1 MLRRNSVIVL
11 TFVLLASSLVSHRVR
26 AEMSGGSAS
35 SESGSATQTQA
46 VMRYLDIGMAH
57 SCGLLDNNT
66 VKCWGLGSS
75 GQLGYGATATL
86 GDGAGEMGDA
96 LAAIDLGTGRTAK
109 QIATGS
115 AHSCAVLDNNT
126 VKCWGLGTDGRLG
139 YGTTTSLGRASGQM
153 GDVLTTIDLG
163 TGRTA
168 AAISAGS
175 AHTCAVLDN
184 ATVKCWGLNIDGQLG
199 LGDIDNRG
207 DDAGEMG
214 DALTTVDLGTGRT
227 AVAISAGSTHTC
239 AVLDNATVKCWGG
252 GAFGQLGVGS
262 VDSIGDGPGEM
273 GNALAAVSLGTG
285 RTVKALSS
293 GDAHTCAILDNNS
306 VKCWGGNGNGR
317 LGYGDTDDRG
327 DTSGEMGD
335 ALSAVSLGTSRT
347 AISISLGSGHTCVI
361 LDNSEVKCW
370 GNGAS
375 GRLGYGATT
384 SLGDAS
390 GEMGDALAVVDLG
403 TSRTAKAIKAGEAHT
418 CAVLD
423 NFTVKCWGSGSNGRL
438 GTGASLSLGDET
450 NEMGNA
456 LNAISLGTSRT
467 INAIT
472 EPARVGSLNTTSGD
486 GQVALSWSAPA
497 TGGASISDYLIEYS
511 ANSGTTW
518 TTFVDAVTSAL
529 SATVTSLTNGTA
541 YQFRVTAKNTIGSGA
556 VSANSSAVTPTT
568 STTTS
573 TTSTTSSTTTSTT
586 STTVAPSTSTTT
598 SSTSQSHTT
607 TATTAATVAPSSS
620 TSSSTSSSSS
630 TSTTVPIANELQAA
644 VQQPVVEVTKQLVVQ
659 PFAPLSA
666 RLLPEQVRKLNR
678 FAQSLT
684 KDDEV
689 TCIGYAGDGPAPA
702 MAMLAKQ
709 RAQNVC
715 QLIAALV
722 RGVSIKVASIS
733 MGRLTTISLAESKA
747 AQIGI
752 GKVRKVVV
760 KAKLAQ
766 N

>member
-46 VMRYLDIGMAH
+46 VMRYLDIGTAH

-66 VKCWGLGSS
+66 IKCWGLGSS

-96 LAAIDLGTGRTAK
+96 LATIDLGTGRTAK
-109 QIATGS
+109 QIATGA

-153 GDVLTTIDLG
+153 GDALATIDLG

-199 LGDIDNRG
+199 LGDTDNRG

-239 AVLDNATVKCWGG
+239 AVLDNATVKCWGA
-252 GAFGQLGVGS
+252 GANGRLGY
-262 VDSIGDGPGEM
+262 GDQNSLGDDAGEM

-293 GDAHTCAILDNNS
+293 GDAHTCAILDNNF
-306 VKCWGGNGNGR
+306 VKCWGNGADGR
-317 LGYGDTDDRG
+317 LGNGTTSDIGDS
-327 DTSGEMGD
+327 SGEMGN
-335 ALSAVSLGTSRT
+335 ALNA
-347 AISISLGSGHTCVI
+347 ISLGAGRTANSISAGEAHTCAL
-361 LDNSEVKCW
+361 LDDATVKCW

-403 TSRTAKAIKAGEAHT
+403 TSRTAKAIKAGDAHT

-438 GTGASLSLGDET
+438 GTGATLSLGDET

-573 TTSTTSSTTTSTT
+573 TTSTT
-586 STTVAPSTSTTT
+586 VAPSTSTTT
-598 SSTSQSHTT
+598 STTTSSTSQPQT
-607 TATTAATVAPSSS
+607 TATATVASSTS

-630 TSTTVPIANELQAA
+630 TSTTVPIASEPQAA
-644 VQQPVVEVTKQLVVQ
+644 VQQPIVEVTKQLVVQ

-666 RLLPEQVRKLNR
+666 RLSPEQVRKLNR

-733 MGRLTTISLAESKA
+733 MGRLTTNSLAESKA

>member
-1 MLRRNSVIVL
+1 
-11 TFVLLASSLVSHRVR
+11 
-26 AEMSGGSAS
+26 MSGGSVS
-35 SESGSATQTQA
+35 GESGSATQTQA
-46 VMRYLDIGMAH
+46 VLRYLDIGTAH

-66 VKCWGLGSS
+66 IKCWGLGSS
-75 GQLGYGATATL
+75 GQLGYGATSTL
-86 GDGAGEMGDA
+86 GDGTGEMGDA
-96 LAAIDLGTGRTAK
+96 LATIDLGTGRTAK

-115 AHSCAVLDNNT
+115 SHSCAVLDNNT
-126 VKCWGLGTDGRLG
+126 VKCWGLGTNGRLG

-153 GDVLTTIDLG
+153 GDALATIDLG

-168 AAISAGS
+168 VSISAGS

-184 ATVKCWGLNIDGQLG
+184 ATVKCWGLNTDGQLG
-199 LGDIDNRG
+199 LGDTDDRG

-214 DALTTVDLGTGRT
+214 DALVTIDLGTGRT
-227 AVAISAGSTHTC
+227 ALAISAGSTHTC
-239 AVLDNATVKCWGG
+239 AVLDNATAKCWGA
-252 GAFGQLGVGS
+252 GANGRLGYGDQS
-262 VDSIGDGPGEM
+262 SLGDDSGEM
-273 GNALAAVSLGTG
+273 GNALAAVSLGAG

-335 ALSAVSLGTSRT
+335 ALSAVSLGTGRT
-347 AISISLGSGHTCVI
+347 ANSISLGSGHTCVI

-390 GEMGDALAVVDLG
+390 EEMGDELAAVDLG
-403 TSRTAKAIKAGEAHT
+403 TSRTAKAIKAGDAHT

-438 GTGASLSLGDET
+438 GTGATLSLGDEA

-472 EPARVGSLNTTSGD
+472 EPSRVGSLSTTSGD

-556 VSANSSAVTPTT
+556 VSANSSVVTPTT

-573 TTSTTSSTTTSTT
+573 TTTSSSTSTT

-598 SSTSQSHTT
+598 SSTSQSQTT
-607 TATTAATVAPSSS
+607 TATTSTTVA
-620 TSSSTSSSSS
+620 SS
-630 TSTTVPIANELQAA
+630 TSTTSTTSTTAPIASEPQAP

-666 RLLPEQVRKLNR
+666 RLSPEQVLKLNR

-684 KDDEV
+684 KNDEV

-715 QLIAALV
+715 QLIASLV

-733 MGRLTTISLAESKA
+733 MGRLTTNSLTESKGA
-747 AQIGI
+747 LIGN

-760 KAKLAQ
+760 KVKLAQ

>member
-26 AEMSGGSAS
+26 AEMSGGSVS
-35 SESGSATQTQA
+35 GESGSATQTQA
-46 VMRYLDIGMAH
+46 VLRYLDIGTAH

-66 VKCWGLGSS
+66 IKCWGLGSS
-75 GQLGYGATATL
+75 GQLGYGATSTL

-96 LAAIDLGTGRTAK
+96 LATIDLGTGRTAK

-115 AHSCAVLDNNT
+115 SHSCAVLDNNT
-126 VKCWGLGTDGRLG
+126 VKCWGLGTNGRLG
-139 YGTTTSLGRASGQM
+139 YGTTTSLGRSIGQM
-153 GDVLTTIDLG
+153 GDALATIDLG

-168 AAISAGS
+168 VAISAGS

-184 ATVKCWGLNIDGQLG
+184 ATVKCWGLNTDGQLG
-199 LGDIDNRG
+199 LGDTDDRG

-214 DALTTVDLGTGRT
+214 DSLAIINLGTGRT

-239 AVLDNATVKCWGG
+239 AVLDNATAKCWGG

-262 VDSIGDGPGEM
+262 VDSIGDGSGEM

-306 VKCWGGNGNGR
+306 VKCWGNGADGR
-317 LGYGDTDDRG
+317 LGNGTTSDIGDS
-327 DTSGEMGD
+327 SGEMGN
-335 ALSAVSLGTSRT
+335 ALNA
-347 AISISLGSGHTCVI
+347 ISLGSGRTANSISAGEAHTCAL
-361 LDNSEVKCW
+361 LDNETVKCW

-390 GEMGDALAVVDLG
+390 EEMGESLAVVDLG
-403 TSRTAKAIKAGEAHT
+403 TSRSAKAIKAGDAHT

-438 GTGASLSLGDET
+438 GTGATLSLGDET

-486 GQVALSWSAPA
+486 GQVALAWSSPA

-529 SATVTSLTNGTA
+529 NATVTSLTNGTA

-573 TTSTTSSTTTSTT
+573 TSTSSSTSSSTSTT

-598 SSTSQSHTT
+598 STTTSSTSQPQTT
-607 TATTAATVAPSSS
+607 TATTSTTVASS
-620 TSSSTSSSSS
+620 TSTTST
-630 TSTTVPIANELQAA
+630 TSTTVPIASEPQAA
-644 VQQPVVEVTKQLVVQ
+644 VQQPVVEVTKELVVQ

-666 RLLPEQVRKLNR
+666 RLSPEQVRKLNR

-684 KDDEV
+684 KNDEV

-715 QLIAALV
+715 RLIASIV
-722 RGVSIKVASIS
+722 RGVSIKVTSIS
-733 MGRLTTISLAESKA
+733 MGRLTTNSLTESKA
-747 AQIGI
+747 VLVGN

-760 KAKLAQ
+760 RVKLAQ

>member
-1 MLRRNSVIVL
+1 
-11 TFVLLASSLVSHRVR
+11 
-26 AEMSGGSAS
+26 
-35 SESGSATQTQA
+35 
-46 VMRYLDIGMAH
+46 
-57 SCGLLDNNT
+57 
-66 VKCWGLGSS
+66 
-75 GQLGYGATATL
+75 
-86 GDGAGEMGDA
+86 MGDA
-96 LAAIDLGTGRTAK
+96 LA
-109 QIATGS
+109 
-115 AHSCAVLDNNT
+115 
-126 VKCWGLGTDGRLG
+126 
-139 YGTTTSLGRASGQM
+139 
-153 GDVLTTIDLG
+153 TIDLG

-184 ATVKCWGLNIDGQLG
+184 ATVKCWGLNTDGQLG
-199 LGDIDNRG
+199 LGDTDDRG

-214 DALTTVDLGTGRT
+214 DALAIINLGTGRT

-239 AVLDNATVKCWGG
+239 AVLDNATAKCWGA
-252 GAFGQLGVGS
+252 GANGRLGY
-262 VDSIGDGPGEM
+262 GDQSSLGDDAGEM
-273 GNALAAVSLGTG
+273 GIALAAVSLGTG

-306 VKCWGGNGNGR
+306 VKCWGAGTDGR
-317 LGYGDTDDRG
+317 LGYGTQTSLG
-327 DTSGEMGD
+327 DSSGEMGD
-335 ALSAVSLGTSRT
+335 ALSAVSLGTGRT
-347 AISISLGSGHTCVI
+347 ANSISLGSGHTCVI

-370 GNGAS
+370 GYGTS

-403 TSRTAKAIKAGEAHT
+403 TSRTAKAIKAGDAHT

-438 GTGASLSLGDET
+438 GTGATLSLGDEA

-472 EPARVGSLNTTSGD
+472 EPSRVGSLSTTSGD
-486 GQVALSWSAPA
+486 GQVALSWSSPA

-529 SATVTSLTNGTA
+529 NATVTSLTNGTA

-573 TTSTTSSTTTSTT
+573 TSTSSSTSSSTSTT
-586 STTVAPSTSTTT
+586 STTVAPSTITTTSTTT
-598 SSTSQSHTT
+598 SSSSQSQTT
-607 TATTAATVAPSSS
+607 TATTSTTVASS
-620 TSSSTSSSSS
+620 TSTTST
-630 TSTTVPIANELQAA
+630 TSTTVPIASEPQAA

-666 RLLPEQVRKLNR
+666 RLSPEQVRKLNR

-684 KDDEV
+684 KNDEV

-715 QLIAALV
+715 QLIAALD

-733 MGRLTTISLAESKA
+733 MGRLTTNSLTEAKA
-747 AQIGI
+747 ALVGN

-760 KAKLAQ
+760 KVKLAQ

>member
-1 MLRRNSVIVL
+1 MLRRNTVIVL

-35 SESGSATQTQA
+35 SESGAATQTQA
-46 VMRYLDIGMAH
+46 VMRYLDIGTAH

-66 VKCWGLGSS
+66 IKCWGLGSS

-96 LAAIDLGTGRTAK
+96 LATIDLGTGRTAK
-109 QIATGS
+109 QIATGA

-214 DALTTVDLGTGRT
+214 DALAAVDLGTGRT

-239 AVLDNATVKCWGG
+239 AVLDNATAKCWGA
-252 GAFGQLGVGS
+252 GANGRLGY
-262 VDSIGDGPGEM
+262 GDQNSLGDDAGEM

-347 AISISLGSGHTCVI
+347 ANSISLGSGHTCVI

-403 TSRTAKAIKAGEAHT
+403 TSRTAKAIKAGDAHT

-438 GTGASLSLGDET
+438 GTGAALSLGDEI

-456 LNAISLGTSRT
+456 LNAISLGASRT

-518 TTFVDAVTSAL
+518 TTFVDAVTSVL

-573 TTSTTSSTTTSTT
+573 TTSTT
-586 STTVAPSTSTTT
+586 VAPSTSTTT
-598 SSTSQSHTT
+598 STTTSSSSQPQTT
-607 TATTAATVAPSSS
+607 TATTAATVASS
-620 TSSSTSSSSS
+620 TST
-630 TSTTVPIANELQAA
+630 TSTTVPIASEPQAA
-644 VQQPVVEVTKQLVVQ
+644 VQQPIVEVTKQLVVQ

-666 RLLPEQVRKLNR
+666 RLSPEQVRKLNR

-684 KDDEV
+684 KNDEV

-733 MGRLTTISLAESKA
+733 MGRLTTNSLAESKA

>member
-1 MLRRNSVIVL
+1 
-11 TFVLLASSLVSHRVR
+11 
-26 AEMSGGSAS
+26 MSGGSVS
-35 SESGSATQTQA
+35 GESGSATQTQA
-46 VMRYLDIGMAH
+46 VLRYLDIGTAH

-66 VKCWGLGSS
+66 IKCWGLGSS
-75 GQLGYGATATL
+75 GQLGYGATSTL

-96 LAAIDLGTGRTAK
+96 LATIDLGTGRTAK

-115 AHSCAVLDNNT
+115 SHSCAVLDNNT
-126 VKCWGLGTDGRLG
+126 VKCWGLGTNGQLG
-139 YGTTTSLGRASGQM
+139 YGTTTSLGRSSGQM
-153 GDVLTTIDLG
+153 GDALATIDLG

-168 AAISAGS
+168 VAISAGL

-184 ATVKCWGLNIDGQLG
+184 ATVKCWGLNTDGQLG
-199 LGDIDNRG
+199 LGDTDDRG
-207 DDAGEMG
+207 DDPGEIG
-214 DALTTVDLGTGRT
+214 DAL
-227 AVAISAGSTHTC
+227 AII
-239 AVLDNATVKCWGG
+239 N
-252 GAFGQLGVGS
+252 
-262 VDSIGDGPGEM
+262 
-273 GNALAAVSLGTG
+273 LGTG

-335 ALSAVSLGTSRT
+335 ALSAVSLGTGRT
-347 AISISLGSGHTCVI
+347 ANSISLGSGHTCVI

-390 GEMGDALAVVDLG
+390 EEMGESLAVVDLG
-403 TSRTAKAIKAGEAHT
+403 TSRTAKAIKAGDAHT

-438 GTGASLSLGDET
+438 GTGATLSLGDEA

-472 EPARVGSLNTTSGD
+472 EPSRVGSLSTTSGD
-486 GQVALSWSAPA
+486 GQVALAWSTPA

-573 TTSTTSSTTTSTT
+573 TTTSSSTSTT

-598 SSTSQSHTT
+598 STTTSSSSQSQTT
-607 TATTAATVAPSSS
+607 TATTSTTVA
-620 TSSSTSSSSS
+620 SS
-630 TSTTVPIANELQAA
+630 TSTSTTSTTVLIASEPQAP

-666 RLLPEQVRKLNR
+666 RLSPEQVRKLNR

-684 KDDEV
+684 KNDEV
-689 TCIGYAGDGPAPA
+689 TCVGYAGDGPAPA

-715 QLIAALV
+715 RLIASIV
-722 RGVSIKVASIS
+722 RGVSIKVTSIS
-733 MGRLTTISLAESKA
+733 MGQLTTNSLTESKGA
-747 AQIGI
+747 LIGN

-760 KAKLAQ
+760 KVKLAQ

>member
-26 AEMSGGSAS
+26 AEMSGGSVS

-46 VMRYLDIGMAH
+46 VLRYLDIGTAH

-66 VKCWGLGSS
+66 IKCWGLGSS
-75 GQLGYGATATL
+75 GQLGYGATSTL

-96 LAAIDLGTGRTAK
+96 LATIDLGTGRTAK

-115 AHSCAVLDNNT
+115 SHSCAVLDNNT
-126 VKCWGLGTDGRLG
+126 VKCWGLGTDGQLG
-139 YGTTTSLGRASGQM
+139 YGTTTSLGRSSGQM
-153 GDVLTTIDLG
+153 GDALATIDLG

-168 AAISAGS
+168 VAISAGL

-184 ATVKCWGLNIDGQLG
+184 ATVKCWGLNTDGQLG
-199 LGDIDNRG
+199 LGDTDDRG
-207 DDAGEMG
+207 DDPGEMG
-214 DALTTVDLGTGRT
+214 DALAIINLGTGRT
-227 AVAISAGSTHTC
+227 AVAISAGSAHTC
-239 AVLDNATVKCWGG
+239 AILDNATVKCWGG

-262 VDSIGDGPGEM
+262 VDSIGDGSGEM

-335 ALSAVSLGTSRT
+335 ALSAVSLGTGRT
-347 AISISLGSGHTCVI
+347 ANSISLGSGHTCVI

-370 GNGAS
+370 GRGLA
-375 GRLGYGATT
+375 GRLGIAT
-384 SLGDAS
+384 SSDMGDAS
-390 GEMGDALAVVDLG
+390 GEMGESLSVVDLG
-403 TSRTAKAIKAGEAHT
+403 TSRSAKAIKAGDAHT

-438 GTGASLSLGDET
+438 GTGATLSLGDEA

-472 EPARVGSLNTTSGD
+472 EPSRVGSLSTTSGD
-486 GQVALSWSAPA
+486 GQVALAWSTPA

-573 TTSTTSSTTTSTT
+573 TTTSSSTSTT

-598 SSTSQSHTT
+598 STTTSSSSQSQTT
-607 TATTAATVAPSSS
+607 TATTSTTVA
-620 TSSSTSSSSS
+620 SS
-630 TSTTVPIANELQAA
+630 TSTSTTSTTVLIASEPQAP

-666 RLLPEQVRKLNR
+666 RLSPEQVRKLNR

-684 KDDEV
+684 KNDEV
-689 TCIGYAGDGPAPA
+689 TCVGYAGDGPAPA

-715 QLIAALV
+715 RLIASIV
-722 RGVSIKVASIS
+722 RGVSIKVTSIS
-733 MGRLTTISLAESKA
+733 MGRLTTNSLTESKGA
-747 AQIGI
+747 LIGN

-760 KAKLAQ
+760 KVKLAQ

>member
-1 MLRRNSVIVL
+1 
-11 TFVLLASSLVSHRVR
+11 
-26 AEMSGGSAS
+26 
-35 SESGSATQTQA
+35 
-46 VMRYLDIGMAH
+46 
-57 SCGLLDNNT
+57 
-66 VKCWGLGSS
+66 
-75 GQLGYGATATL
+75 L

-96 LAAIDLGTGRTAK
+96 LATIDLGTDRTAK

-115 AHSCAVLDNNT
+115 SHSCAVLDNNT
-126 VKCWGLGTDGRLG
+126 VKCWGLGTNGRLG

-153 GDVLTTIDLG
+153 GDALATIDLG

-168 AAISAGS
+168 VAISAGS

-184 ATVKCWGLNIDGQLG
+184 ATVKCWGLNTDGQLG
-199 LGDIDNRG
+199 LGDTDDRG

-214 DALTTVDLGTGRT
+214 DALVTIDLGTGRT

-239 AVLDNATVKCWGG
+239 AILDNATAKCWGAG
-252 GAFGQLGVGS
+252 TNGRLGYGDQS
-262 VDSIGDGPGEM
+262 SLGDDSGEM

-306 VKCWGGNGNGR
+306 VKCWGNGADGR
-317 LGYGDTDDRG
+317 LGNGTTSDIGDS
-327 DTSGEMGD
+327 SGEMGN
-335 ALSAVSLGTSRT
+335 ALNAISLGTGRT
-347 AISISLGSGHTCVI
+347 ANSISAGEAHTCAL
-361 LDNSEVKCW
+361 LDNATVKCW

-390 GEMGDALAVVDLG
+390 EEMGESLAVVDLG
-403 TSRTAKAIKAGEAHT
+403 TSRTAKAIKAGDAHT

-438 GTGASLSLGDET
+438 GTGATLSLGDEA

-472 EPARVGSLNTTSGD
+472 EPARVGSLSTTSGD
-486 GQVALSWSAPA
+486 GQVALAWSAPA

-529 SATVTSLTNGTA
+529 SATVTSLTNGMA

-573 TTSTTSSTTTSTT
+573 TSTSSSTSTT

-598 SSTSQSHTT
+598 STTTSSSSQSQTT
-607 TATTAATVAPSSS
+607 TATTSTTVA
-620 TSSSTSSSSS
+620 SS
-630 TSTTVPIANELQAA
+630 TSTSTTSTTVLIASEPQAP
-644 VQQPVVEVTKQLVVQ
+644 VQQPVVEVTRELVVQ
-659 PFAPLSA
+659 PFGPLSA
-666 RLLPEQVRKLNR
+666 RLSPEQVRKLNR

-684 KDDEV
+684 KNDEV

-715 QLIAALV
+715 QLIASLV

-733 MGRLTTISLAESKA
+733 MGRLTTNSLTESKGA
-747 AQIGI
+747 LIGN

-760 KAKLAQ
+760 KVKLAQ